1 MVTHAATELEHHEA
15 VKALACRGG
24 SCVIF
29 GNTLFGSPM
38 SETLPAKPSLRARWT
53 AVPEGIAASGGT
65 CASPLGQWSW
75 AVFEGARNPHVLLIT
90 IYIFAP
96 YFAHHLVGNAV
107 KGQALW
113 ADLNSAAGFIIAIVA
128 PFMGAIADA
137 GGRRKPWLFFW
148 SVSLAVTAGLLW
160 YALPGEAG
168 LSFVV
173 ICALLVATFVS
184 FDFTAVFHNAMLPTL
199 APEKKVGALSGLAL
213 ALGNFSGVILLV
225 VMLIFFVLPGDPKVA
240 SWPFIPADPW
250 FGIDQAAHEP
260 ERMVGPLFVVWFAL
274 FGLPLFF
281 FTPDQPKTAL
291 GPVAAIDRGVRSL
304 IRTVGSLRQYRNV
317 ATYLFARMI
326 YNDGNNAILI
336 FGGIY
341 AATTFSWGPLDML
354 VYGVILSVF
363 ATFGGVFGGWL
374 DHTFGSQRG
383 VMISVGGTMIG
394 LILSLLMR
402 PDTILFFIPYD
413 TTLPPV
419 HGLPFFDT
427 WPEIIYVVIVII
439 IAIFITASYA
449 NSRTMLARIAPTAK
463 MTEFFGLYALSGTA
477 TAFLAPFIVA
487 RATEWSQSQAIGL
500 ASILFLLAIGFA
512 LMLFVKNER
521 AVAAD

>member
-1 MVTHAATELEHHEA
+1 
-15 VKALACRGG
+15 
-24 SCVIF
+24 
-29 GNTLFGSPM
+29 
-38 SETLPAKPSLRARWT
+38 
-53 AVPEGIAASGGT
+53 
-65 CASPLGQWSW
+65 
-75 AVFEGARNPHVLLIT
+75 
-90 IYIFAP
+90 
-96 YFAHHLVGNAV
+96 
-107 KGQALW
+107 
-113 ADLNSAAGFIIAIVA
+113 
-128 PFMGAIADA
+128 
-137 GGRRKPWLFFW
+137 
-148 SVSLAVTAGLLW
+148 
-160 YALPGEAG
+160 
-168 LSFVV
+168 
-173 ICALLVATFVS
+173 
-184 FDFTAVFHNAMLPTL
+184 
-199 APEKKVGALSGLAL
+199 
-213 ALGNFSGVILLV
+213 
-225 VMLIFFVLPGDPKVA
+225 
-240 SWPFIPADPW
+240 
-250 FGIDQAAHEP
+250 
-260 ERMVGPLFVVWFAL
+260 
-274 FGLPLFF
+274 
-281 FTPDQPKTAL
+281 L
-291 GPVAAIDRGVRSL
+291 GPVAAIDRGVNSL
-304 IRTVGSLRQYRNV
+304 IRTVRSLRQYRNV

-394 LILSLLMR
+394 LILSLSMR

-449 NSRTMLARIAPTAK
+449 NSRTMLARIAPASK

-477 TAFLAPFIVA
+477 TAFLAPFVVA
-487 RATEWSQSQAIGL
+487 RATEWSNSQAVGL
-500 ASILFLLAIGFA
+500 ASILFLLGIGFIM
-512 LMLFVKNER
+512 MLFVKNER

>member
-1 MVTHAATELEHHEA
+1 
-15 VKALACRGG
+15 
-24 SCVIF
+24 
-29 GNTLFGSPM
+29 M
-38 SETLPAKPSLRARWT
+38 SDTLPAKPTLRARWT
-53 AVPEGIAASGGT
+53 AVPDGVSASGGA
-65 CASPLGQWSW
+65 CASPLGQWAW
-75 AVFEGARNPHVLLIT
+75 AWFEGARNPHVLLIT

-96 YFAHHLVGNAV
+96 YFAQHLVGDPV

-113 ADLNSAAGFIIAIVA
+113 ADLNSAAGFIIAVVA

-137 GGRRKPWLFFW
+137 GGRRKPWLFVW
-148 SVSLAVTAGLLW
+148 SVSLALTAALLW
-160 YALPGEAG
+160 YALPNEQG
-168 LSFVV
+168 LSFLV

-199 APEKKVGALSGLAL
+199 VPENKVGALSGLAL
-213 ALGNFSGVILLV
+213 ALGNFSGVVLLIF
-225 VMLIFFVLPGDPKVA
+225 MLICFVLPGVVD
-240 SWPFIPADPW
+240 WPFVPATPW
-250 FGIDQAAHEP
+250 FGLDQAAHEP
-260 ERMVGPLFVVWFAL
+260 ERIVGPLFVVWFAL

-291 GPVAAIDRGVRSL
+291 GPLAAIDRGVNSL
-304 IRTVGSLRQYRNV
+304 IRTVGSLGQYRNV
-317 ATYLFARMI
+317 ATYLLARMI

-341 AATTFSWGPLDML
+341 ASTTFSWGPLDML

-383 VMISVGGTMIG
+383 IMISVGGTMVG
-394 LILSLLMR
+394 LILSLSMR

-413 TTLPPV
+413 TALPPV
-419 HGLPFFDT
+419 HSLPFFNT

-439 IAIFITASYA
+439 VAIFITASYA
-449 NSRTMLARIAPTAK
+449 NSRTMLARIAPASK

-477 TAFLAPFIVA
+477 TAFLAPFVVA

-500 ASILFLLAIGFA
+500 GSILFLLGIGFV
-512 LMLFVKNER
+512 MMMFVKNER
-521 AVAAD
+521 AVAV

>member
-1 MVTHAATELEHHEA
+1 MSVPDGVT
-15 VKALACRGG
+15 
-24 SCVIF
+24 
-29 GNTLFGSPM
+29 
-38 SETLPAKPSLRARWT
+38 
-53 AVPEGIAASGGT
+53 ASGGA
-65 CASPLGQWSW
+65 CASPAAQWAW
-75 AVFEGARNPHVLLIT
+75 AWFEGARNPHVLLIT

-96 YFAHHLVGNAV
+96 YFAQHLVGNAV

-113 ADLNSAAGFIIAIVA
+113 ADLNSAAGAIIAIVA

-137 GGRRKPWLFFW
+137 GGRRKPWLFVW
-148 SVSLAVTAGLLW
+148 SVSLAATAGLLW
-160 YALPGEAG
+160 FALPGEAG
-168 LSFVV
+168 LSFFV
-173 ICALLVATFVS
+173 ICALLIATFVS

-199 APEKKVGALSGLAL
+199 VPENKVGSLSGLAL
-213 ALGNFSGVILLV
+213 ALGNLSGVVLLV
-225 VMLIFFVLPGDPKVA
+225 FMLIFFVLPGVVD
-240 SWPFIPADPW
+240 WPFVPAKPW

-260 ERMVGPLFVVWFAL
+260 ERLVGPLFVVWFAI

-281 FTPDQPKTAL
+281 FTPDQPKTVL
-291 GPVAAIDRGVRSL
+291 GPIAAIDRGVNSL
-304 IRTVGSLRQYRNV
+304 IRTVRGLGQYRNV
-317 ATYLFARMI
+317 ATYLIARMI

-354 VYGVILSVF
+354 VYGVILSIF

-394 LILSLLMR
+394 LILSLSMR
-402 PDTILFFIPYD
+402 PNTILFFIPYD

-419 HGLPFFDT
+419 HALPFFNT
-427 WPEIIYVVIVII
+427 WPEIIYVFIVII

-449 NSRTMLARIAPTAK
+449 NSRTMLARIAPASK

-477 TAFLAPFIVA
+477 TAFLAPFVVA
-487 RATEWSQSQAIGL
+487 RATEWSQSQSIGL
-500 ASILFLLAIGFA
+500 ASILLLLTTGFV
-512 LMLFVKNER
+512 LMMFVKNER
-521 AVAAD
+521 AVAVDGVSA